1 MSTDDPFAKPEQP
14 EQPWQPGQSQPGQ
27 PQPGQPQPGPQ
38 QPPRPPPSGS
48 PYDRSPYD
56 RSPYDQAPP
65 PPPSSSPYGNDPGPD
80 PLLNMPPLANR
91 GRRLLAR
98 IVDALIVGIPVYVV
112 AGAAFRNFDYANT
125 GASYGESVIYA
136 VVYLAYQVFM
146 LPRYGQ
152 SLGKKLLKVRVG
164 MLADG
169 TLPTTEAALKR
180 ESVYAL
186 VPIIPCCGSIFWL
199 VNVLWCTWDKP
210 YQQCLHDKAGKTV
223 VVSAA

>member
-1 MSTDDPFAKPEQP
+1 MSTDDDPFAKKPESAQ
-14 EQPWQPGQSQPGQ
+14 E
-27 PQPGQPQPGPQ
+27 
-38 QPPRPPPSGS
+38 PPPPPPSGS
-48 PYDRSPYD
+48 PYDRPPS
-56 RSPYDQAPP
+56 APP
-65 PPPSSSPYGNDPGPD
+65 PPPPPSASPYGSEPAPD
-80 PLLNMPPLANR
+80 PLLGMPPLANR

-98 IVDALIVGIPVYVV
+98 IVDALIVGIPVYAVT
-112 AGAAFRNFDYANT
+112 GAAFNNYDYSNT

-136 VVYLAYQVFM
+136 VVYVIYQVFM

-152 SLGKKLLKVRVG
+152 SLGKMLLKVRVG

-169 TLPTTEAALKR
+169 SHPTTQAALKR
-180 ESVYAL
+180 ESTYAL

-210 YQQCLHDKAGKTV
+210 YRQCLHDKAAQTV

>member
-1 MSTDDPFAKPEQP
+1 MSTDDDPFAKKPESAQEP
-14 EQPWQPGQSQPGQ
+14 
-27 PQPGQPQPGPQ
+27 PQ
-38 QPPRPPPSGS
+38 PPPSGS
-48 PYDRSPYD
+48 PYDQP
-56 RSPYDQAPP
+56 PTAPP
-65 PPPSSSPYGNDPGPD
+65 PPPPPSASPYGSEPAPD
-80 PLLNMPPLANR
+80 PLLGMPPLANR

-98 IVDALIVGIPVYVV
+98 IVDALIVGIPVY
-112 AGAAFRNFDYANT
+112 AITGAAFNNYDYNNT

-136 VVYLAYQVFM
+136 VIYLIYQV
-146 LPRYGQ
+146 LLLTRSGQ

-169 TLPTTEAALKR
+169 SNPTTEAALKR
-180 ESVYAL
+180 EATYAL